1 MKDQS
6 SLDQLENQMSL
17 DLDALDV
24 QFENDKSRCLRHLA
38 KEHNQLDHL
47 SSRDLIYS
55 DLEELARQEAQLLRD
70 MENYKDYT
78 EPNNED
84 LANKLRDLKFEVV
97 DKEVEECINESDQR
111 QNRRRRKK
119 DKKSRVQS
127 GVEAD
132 LEDKR
137 LIGSFLLFVLKLTK
151 III

>member
-1 MKDQS
+1 MNDRS
-6 SLDQLENQMSL
+6 SLDQLEDQMNL
-17 DLDALDV
+17 DLDALDA
-24 QFENDKSRCLRHLA
+24 QFEKDKSKCLGELA

-47 SSRDLIYS
+47 TSRDLIYS
-55 DLEELARQEAQLLRD
+55 DLEELARQEAQLLRE
-70 MENYKDYT
+70 MENYEDYE

-119 DKKSRVQS
+119 DKKSRAQS
-127 GVEAD
+127 EVEAD

-137 LIGSFLLFVLKLTK
+137 LIGLSY
-151 III
+151 IIYTFRKF

>member
-1 MKDQS
+1 
-6 SLDQLENQMSL
+6 MSL

-24 QFENDKSRCLRHLA
+24 QFENDKSRCLRQLA

-70 MENYKDYT
+70 MENYEDYT

>member
-6 SLDQLENQMSL
+6 SLDQLENQMNL

-24 QFENDKSRCLRHLA
+24 EFENDKSRCLGQLA
-38 KEHNQLDHL
+38 KEHNQLDYL

-97 DKEVEECINESDQR
+97 DKDVEECINESDQR

-119 DKKSRVQS
+119 DKKSRAQS

-137 LIGSFLLFVLKLTK
+137 LIGLFLLCF
-151 III
+151 

>member
-6 SLDQLENQMSL
+6 SLDQLENQMNL

-24 QFENDKSRCLRHLA
+24 EFENDKSRCLGQLA

-70 MENYKDYT
+70 MENYEDYT